1 MSKARQLA
9 DLGNQVDDG
18 AITGSNMVTNGAMNV
33 AQRGDGTGLTAS
45 GYHGPDRF
53 KFNQSGRDQF
63 QVSVSQD
70 SDGPDGYSNSWKLQ
84 TTTAETAIDSTEY
97 VMCQH
102 RIEAQNLQHLS
113 YGNSNAKQ
121 VTLSFWVKSSIAATY
136 SVYLYAADG
145 VEIIGSTYTINT
157 ASTWEYKTVTFAGNT
172 SSAINHDNGAGVDIG
187 FILAAGSGMRTT
199 SNTSWSAYAGDTN
212 PSNLGIGGS
221 TSDTWQITGV
231 CLNVGDSAIDFPHE
245 SYGDT
250 LARCQRYYYRRTS
263 VGSNGNYYRY
273 LTGFYTATS
282 TCEGVLEMPVEMRAT
297 PSLTSAGLFA
307 SWDSTSVRPATS
319 VAIGGDG
326 SSKQTIT
333 LNISGISGGTALR
346 PAQILSSNNS
356 SSYIELDAEL

>member
-18 AITGSNMVTNGAMNV
+18 AITGTNMVINGGMTV
-33 AQRGDGTGLTAS
+33 AQREDGTGLTAS

-84 TTTAETAIDSTEY
+84 TTTAENAIDSTEY
-97 VMCQH
+97 VICQH

-113 YGNSNAKQ
+113 YGNSNAEQ

-136 SVYLYAADG
+136 SVYLYASDG

-199 SNTSWSAYAGDTN
+199 SNTSWTAYANDKLAYGHTDAANAVMTTAN
-212 PSNLGIGGS
+212 A
-221 TSDTWQITGV
+221 TWQITGV
-231 CLNVGDSAIDFPHE
+231 CLNVGDSAIDFPHQ
-245 SYGDT
+245 SYGDE
-250 LARCQRYYYRRTS
+250 LQRCMRYYINLDT
-263 VGSNGNYYRY
+263 GNYYG
-273 LTGFYTATS
+273 LLPTS
-282 TCEGVLEMPVEMRAT
+282 GDGYRHWAQVLPVSMRAS
-297 PSLTSAGLFA
+297 PSVTGVGGNGVISNSAG
-307 SWDSTSVRPATS
+307 TNT
-319 VAIGGDG
+319 
-326 SSKQTIT
+326 T
-333 LNISGISGGTALR
+333 LNINSNLGNST
-346 PAQILSSNNS
+346 SSMYFTS
-356 SSYIELDAEL
+356 FKLDAEL

>member
-18 AITGSNMVTNGAMNV
+18 AITGSNMIINGGMTV
-33 AQRGDGTGLTAS
+33 AQRGAGTGLTAS

-113 YGNSNAKQ
+113 YGNSNAEQ

-199 SNTSWSAYAGDTN
+199 SNTSWTAYANDKLAYGHTDAANAVMTTAN
-212 PSNLGIGGS
+212 A
-221 TSDTWQITGV
+221 TWQITGV

-250 LARCQRYYYRRTS
+250 LAKCQRYFAQFS
-263 VGSNGNYYRY
+263 VLSGGDRIFMGAVESSTKSRHDIP
-273 LTGFYTATS
+273 LATA
-282 TCEGVLEMPVEMRAT
+282 MRAT
-297 PSLTSAGLFA
+297 PTVSTNGSLSVYDPSSSRGFSNPNLSAVTNSMIGLKV
-307 SWDSTSVRPATS
+307 D
-319 VAIGGDG
+319 
-326 SSKQTIT
+326 
-333 LNISGISGGTALR
+333 ISGATAGNSCMIRFNSASDYLR
-346 PAQILSSNNS
+346 
-356 SSYIELDAEL
+356 LDAEL